1 MAQSP
6 LRSQRA
12 KLIRANLYER
22 PTAKDK
28 LAIQISIDT
37 VAVHV
42 VELSVTGTKTE
53 VGRCRPGISS
63 AAHDKGR
70 IPTPSSVWQM
80 VCTWKRRNEL
90 RWLPP
95 LSSQA
100 ERPRLRCQA
109 HAWQRLLS
117 R

>member
-1 MAQSP
+1 MCGSAVPRRGTVP

-42 VELSVTGTKTE
+42 VELSVTGAKTE
-53 VGRCRPGISS
+53 VGCWRLGISS
-63 AAHDKGR
+63 AADD
-70 IPTPSSVWQM
+70 IIYCCELSPSGDDFS
-80 VCTWKRRNEL
+80 EDY
-90 RWLPP
+90 
-95 LSSQA
+95 
-100 ERPRLRCQA
+100 
-109 HAWQRLLS
+109 
-117 R
+117 